1 MNNTPDEFKK
11 FSSIMVGVSE
21 NFGGNISKEQL
32 KTRFKLLKEFSI
44 EQVTKGAIHLLKNR
58 RETFPAVPTIKEF
71 IDAIRLIESPTV
83 SVKAEIEVDK
93 VLDTLKEW
101 GRDAEA
107 LFYDEITTYLMTHR
121 WTFRQL
127 DMMTIRDP
135 GFVFFRKEFV
145 KAYMDLE
152 NDKAVGRN
160 ILPELS
166 GPESE
171 EIKKIINGAV
181 KRLPA

>member
-1 MNNTPDEFKK
+1 
-11 FSSIMVGVSE
+11 MVGVSE
-21 NFGGNISKEQL
+21 NFGGDISKEQL
-32 KTRFKLLKEFSI
+32 KTRFNLLKEFSI
-44 EQVTKGAIHLLKNR
+44 EQISRGAIHLLKNR

-83 SVKAEIEVDK
+83 SIKAEIEADK
-93 VLDTLKEW
+93 VIETLKEW

-127 DMMTIRDP
+127 DMMAVRDP

-145 KAYMDLE
+145 KAYQEFE
-152 NDKAVGRN
+152 NDKVAGRN

-166 GPESE
+166 GPESG
-171 EIKKIINGAV
+171 EIKKIINDAV
-181 KRLPA
+181 KRLPS